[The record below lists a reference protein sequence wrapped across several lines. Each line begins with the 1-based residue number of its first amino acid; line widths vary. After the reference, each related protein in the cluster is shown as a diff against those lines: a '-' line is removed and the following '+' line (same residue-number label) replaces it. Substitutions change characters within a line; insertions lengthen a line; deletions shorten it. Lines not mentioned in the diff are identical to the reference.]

1 MMVWLTPLLVSF
13 VFGVVFVP
21 AVRSLALRLRWVAQ
35 PKSDR
40 WHSRP
45 TALMGGVAICAAV
58 LCGMASA
65 TLFGALNQRVWG
77 IVAGGVVLCAL
88 GAVDD
93 RLHVKPAT
101 KIVAQ
106 LVAGAIVISFGY
118 QTRFFELPVL
128 NIAASF
134 LWIVAITNAVNLL
147 DNMDGLA
154 AGVVAIAAAYLGWT
168 HAGAADPA
176 VTALALALVGAL
188 GAFLIF
194 NVNPASIFMGDSG
207 SMFIGFLLA
216 VLSLST
222 TEASNV
228 LSFVAVPAM
237 TLLVPILDTTLVTV
251 TRILRGRSIA
261 EGGRDHA
268 SHRLVRLGLSE
279 REAVDLLWLLAVIAG
294 GAASVTRRY
303 SLALGLAVLPAI
315 IVGFAL
321 VGVYLSRLS
330 LVDEEEVGSAADRM
344 PAKGYVRLALDLSYK
359 RRVLEVLLDF
369 VLVVACYYVAY
380 GLRFDFDFTYFAR
393 HRFYDS
399 LPVIVA
405 ATLVAF
411 FYQGVYR
418 GVWSYVGMTDLLK
431 YGRACALAVLLAL
444 ATTTVVFRFESLSR
458 SVFVIYGL
466 LLFLSV
472 GGTRFSFRMMDE
484 SLNRRRPGRA
494 ALVIGAGA
502 GGEIAAHECL
512 RNPDLGLRVVGF
524 ADDDSLMHGRLIH
537 GYPVLGGTHELGRL
551 HEETAFEEI
560 LVSTRKVSAESLVR
574 VRAFSRSRAMPLRFL
589 RIELLEPEIETV
601 GTPIGK
607 EAASAL
613 TFEAEREPLMERRWS
628 AASRS

>member
-1 MMVWLTPLLVSF
+1 MMAWLTPLPVSF
-13 VFGVVFVP
+13 LCAVAFVP
-21 AVRSLALRLRWVAQ
+21 VVRSLAWRGQWVAQ

-40 WHSRP
+40 WHKQP

-65 TLFGALNQRVWG
+65 TLAGALNQRVWG
-77 IVAGGVVLCAL
+77 IVAGGVLLCAL
-88 GAVDD
+88 GAIDD

-118 QTRFFELPVL
+118 QTRFFELPIL

-194 NVNPASIFMGDSG
+194 NTNPASIFMGDSG

-228 LSFVAVPAM
+228 LSFVAVPAV

-268 SHRLVRLGLSE
+268 SHRLVKLGLSE
-279 REAVDLLWLLAVIAG
+279 REAVALLWLLAVIAG

-303 SLALGLAVLPAI
+303 SLALGLAVLPVI

-321 VGVYLSRLS
+321 VGVYLSQLS
-330 LVDEEEVGSAADRM
+330 FVEEESAGSSSRRA
-344 PAKGYVRLALDLSYK
+344 PSNGYVQLALDLSYR

-369 VLVVACYYVAY
+369 VLIIACYYVAY
-380 GLRFDFDFTYFAR
+380 GLRFDFDFNYFTR

-405 ATLVAF
+405 ATLIAF

-418 GVWSYVGMTDLLK
+418 GVWSCVGTTDLLK
-431 YGRACALAVLLAL
+431 YVRACALAVLLAL
-444 ATTTVVFRFESLSR
+444 AATTAAFRFESLSR

-472 GGTRFSFRMMDE
+472 AGTRFSFRLMDE
-484 SLNRRRPGRA
+484 SLSRRRPGRA
-494 ALVIGAGA
+494 ALVVGAGA
-502 GGEIAAHECL
+502 GGETAAQECL
-512 RNPDLGLRVVGF
+512 RNPDFGLRVVGF
-524 ADDDSLMHGRLIH
+524 ADDDALMHGRLIH
-537 GYPVLGGTHELGRL
+537 GYPVLGGTYELDRL
-551 HEETAFEEI
+551 HQETAFEEI
-560 LVSTRKVSAESLVR
+560 LVSTRKVSAESLAR
-574 VRAFSRSRAMPLRFL
+574 VRAFSRLRAIPLRFL
-589 RIELLEPEIETV
+589 RIELLESEIET
-601 GTPIGK
+601 IGK
-607 EAASAL
+607 PITKSTARSAA
-613 TFEAEREPLMERRWS
+613 FEAGRERVVERRKS
-628 AASRS
+628 AASR